1 MKRTLLLSI
10 LFVSFFSA
18 GAQSLSSMNEN
29 QQMKKSQIEQSA
41 AVDLLFENITVYPN
55 PVIDQLKVSFKS
67 SRKSVAVISIFNNIG
82 KPVFTQDTDVE
93 PGSNIISIDIRSKS
107 LEPGIYFIQCVA
119 EKETFTRKLILK

>member
-1 MKRTLLLSI
+1 MKKTLLLSI

-18 GAQSLSSMNEN
+18 GAQSLTSGNES
-29 QQMKKSQIEQSA
+29 QQTKKSQIESSA
-41 AVDLLFENITVYPN
+41 AADLLFENITVYPN

-67 SRKSVAVISIFNNIG
+67 SRKSIAVISIFNNIG

-93 PGSNIISIDIRSKS
+93 SGSNIISIDIRSKS

-119 EKETFTRKLILK
+119 EKEAFTRKLVLK